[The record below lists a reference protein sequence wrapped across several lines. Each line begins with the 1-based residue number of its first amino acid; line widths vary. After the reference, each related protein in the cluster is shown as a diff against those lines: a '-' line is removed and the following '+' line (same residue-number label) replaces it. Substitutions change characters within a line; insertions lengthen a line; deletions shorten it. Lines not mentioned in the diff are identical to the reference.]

1 MQKTSRHAR
10 NRRTTAGVAVAA
22 VAGMLA
28 ACGSPAT
35 GGGAKNLTPADVPD
49 NPKAPVTLNI
59 VDVAGDLQLTKSMI
73 EEFVRTHPKVIKKV
87 TYTNATAP
95 ELPGKIKAQQAANQV
110 QIGMVLTGTDALS
123 AGVSQ
128 NLWVKTDDYTSRIG
142 KPDYQAPAAKMQ
154 ELAQGHGVE
163 LVYYPSGP
171 LLEYNP
177 KKVSTPPTTPQE
189 LLSWAKAHPKRFQ
202 YARPANSGP
211 GRTLLM
217 GLPYLLGDSGKGN
230 PASWTKTWSYLQ
242 DLGKYVDYYPSGTSD
257 TMKNLADGS
266 VDMIATTT
274 GWDINPRALG
284 TVPAGDKVA
293 HFDKM
298 TWVTDA
304 QYSVIPRGI
313 TADVLSADL
322 QLIKWMLTPEQ
333 QAKAYDDGYFYPG
346 PAVNG
351 VTLSMAP
358 PKSRQTIAKYGRPE
372 YADWI
377 AKFPKVPSLPA
388 NQQVSAF
395 DRWDRTVGAGKTKK

>member
-1 MQKTSRHAR
+1 MRKSRQTR
-10 NRRTTAGVAVAA
+10 GLRTLAAVA

-28 ACGSPAT
+28 AACGSPNA
-35 GGGAKNLTPADVPD
+35 GGGAKDVSPGDVPD
-49 NPKAPVTLNI
+49 NPKSPVTLNI
-59 VDVAGDLQLTKSMI
+59 IDVAGNLQLTQGMI
-73 EEFVRTHPKVIKKV
+73 DEFVKTHPKVIKKV
-87 TYTNATAP
+87 TYTKATAP
-95 ELPGKIKAQQAANQV
+95 ELPGKIKAQQAADQV

-123 AGVSQ
+123 AGLSQ

-142 KPDYQAPAAKMQ
+142 KPDYLAPAAKMQ

-177 KKVSTPPTTPQE
+177 KKVSDPPKTPEE
-189 LLSWAKAHPKRFQ
+189 LLKWAKEHPKRFQ

-217 GLPYLLGDSGKGN
+217 GLPYLLGDSGPKN
-230 PASWTKTWSYLQ
+230 PASWKKTWSYLS
-242 DLGKYVDYYPSGTSD
+242 DLGKYVDYYPSGTTD
-257 TMKNLADGS
+257 TMKNLANGS

-274 GWDINPRALG
+274 GWDINPRAIG
-284 TVPAGDKVA
+284 TVPQGVKVA

-304 QYSVIPRGI
+304 QYAVIPRGVS
-313 TADVLSADL
+313 ADVLSADL
-322 QLIKWMLTPEQ
+322 QLIKWMLTPKQ

-346 PAVNG
+346 PAVKG
-351 VTLSMAP
+351 VTLDMAP
-358 PKSRQTIAKYGRPE
+358 AKSQQTIKKYGRPE
-372 YADWI
+372 YESWI

-388 NQQVSAF
+388 QQQVAAF
-395 DRWDRTVGAGKTKK
+395 DQWDRSVGAGKTRD